1 MREIGAAERASH
13 ITAAG
18 IFGDRPPGGPGQS
31 RDDPDPDFRAAAARK
46 SLVDSAPWRLN
57 PFSVLPAVVD
67 DARGRTVDDN
77 GDENGGRGE
86 GGVVLGDEGEATKRA
101 NKSRR
106 RSVGR

>member
-31 RDDPDPDFRAAAARK
+31 RDDPYTDSNPDPDFHAAAARK

-57 PFSVLPAVVD
+57 PFWGS
-67 DARGRTVDDN
+67 
-77 GDENGGRGE
+77 GG
-86 GGVVLGDEGEATKRA
+86 
-101 NKSRR
+101 
-106 RSVGR
+106 